1 MTDLHKKKSNG
12 DFPPADPR
20 APGIPRVLL
29 KRQILD
35 PHLTLL
41 AVLLLPLRQP
51 VEHLGQVSLKVNGR
65 PALPEKVMLNMVYMI

>member
-1 MTDLHKKKSNG
+1 MVISHQRT
-12 DFPPADPR
+12 
-20 APGIPRVLL
+20 PGIPKVLL
-29 KRQILD
+29 KRQVLG

-65 PALPEKVMLNMVYMI
+65 PTLPEICEVMLNMVYNNISLLQK